1 MYDLTDMPD
10 LHDVNIEDS
19 ATGAIVLA
27 AGGSTRMGRPKQLL
41 PFNGRPL
48 LRHVVEQVLGAACHP
63 VIVVL
68 GHEADACRAALDG
81 LSVTAIVNPAW
92 ETGMGS
98 SVRAGVDALTA
109 MTTGRDRDVAAVL
122 LLTCDQPFVSSPFLN
137 RLISRQIETR
147 RPMVATSHDGL
158 PGVPAVFAEALFE
171 RLRALD
177 GDRGARVLLRE
188 AGADLVMEGAP
199 DVAIDLDTPADY
211 ARLGEPDGGR

>member
-1 MYDLTDMPD
+1 M
-10 LHDVNIEDS
+10 NIEDS

-27 AGGSTRMGRPKQLL
+27 AGGSTRMGQPKQLL
-41 PFNGRPL
+41 PFHGRPL

-81 LSVTAIVNPAW
+81 LSVSTIVNQDWAS
-92 ETGMGS
+92 GMGS
-98 SVRAGVDALTA
+98 SVRAGVEALTA
-109 MTTGRDRDVAAVL
+109 ATTARDRDVAAVL
-122 LLTCDQPFVSSPFLN
+122 VLACDQPFVSTPFLN
-137 RLISRQIETR
+137 RLIARQIETR
-147 RPMVATSHDGL
+147 RSMVATSHDGL
-158 PGVPAVFAEALFE
+158 PGVPAVFAEPLFE
-171 RLRALD
+171 RLRTLE

-211 ARLGEPDGGR
+211 ARLDARDRAGR